1 MKGQVDNPTVITGPV
16 NTPLSI
22 TDRKTRQKINKKI
35 HLNSTTNPLVLA
47 DPYRPP
53 PHNHDALS

>member
-1 MKGQVDNPTVITGPV
+1 MKGQEDNPTVITEPV

-22 TDRKTRQKINKKI
+22 MDRKTRQKINKKI
-35 HLNSTTNPLVLA
+35 HLNNTTNHLDLA

-53 PHNHDALS
+53 PHNHDAFS